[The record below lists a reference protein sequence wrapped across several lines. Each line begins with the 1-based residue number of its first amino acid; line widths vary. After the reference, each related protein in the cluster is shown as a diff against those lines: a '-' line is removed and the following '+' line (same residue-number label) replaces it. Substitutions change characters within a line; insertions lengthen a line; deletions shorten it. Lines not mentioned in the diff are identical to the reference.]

1 MRRLLAALAA
11 AWTAHGPPGPAAGQA
26 RDTAVY
32 DLVQLAPG
40 VYVSDVRP
48 RPPASAFANS
58 LVVVGGRGVLV
69 VDAHHSPA
77 AARALIAAIRGVPGE
92 RTPGPVASALGRA
105 PRTRRHVTPTP
116 RARQPA
122 FAT

>member
-1 MRRLLAALAA
+1 PRRPSADGAGGGFRRVASSRRRSLAPRGIRASHAQRRPCNARMARMRRLLAALAA

-58 LVVVGGRGVLV
+58 LVV
-69 VDAHHSPA
+69 
-77 AARALIAAIRGVPGE
+77 
-92 RTPGPVASALGRA
+92 
-105 PRTRRHVTPTP
+105 
-116 RARQPA
+116 
-122 FAT
+122 